1 MHKIIM
7 PQNTDYKNST
17 SEDITIPAAREDNA
31 YKKRL
36 NGWAVARIVSER
48 EKVIVSRFRSRSDAE
63 GYIQHI
69 RQMIP
74 DTVFELFFD
83 CQREE
88 VVI

>member
-1 MHKIIM
+1 M
-7 PQNTDYKNST
+7 PENTDYKNIT
-17 SEDITIPAAREDNA
+17 SENQAIPATKEDNA

-36 NGWAVARIVSER
+36 NGWAVARIVTEQ

-74 DTVFELFFD
+74 NTVFELFFD

-88 VVI
+88 VVM